1 MDLAW
6 RLWRDG
12 YRAIPEERARHAGTP
27 AEEDAFAVRLLG
39 RRALVIR
46 GPEGARAFYDESL
59 VRRKGA
65 IPPPLA
71 ALLFGSG
78 AVHGLDDEQHRE
90 RKRLFLDLL
99 TGDRLTPLVEDVADR
114 LTRRTRVR
122 SGELDIFDELVETY
136 GAAVLSWAGVDVSA
150 VHARRVARRL
160 AWIVDGFGFSPAAY
174 VRAWACR
181 LWANR
186 WAGGLV
192 DDVRAGR
199 RRPPGESPLE
209 ALAATSLPAK
219 VAGVELINLLRP
231 TVAVAWP
238 GTFAAVALAEH
249 PQWRQLLT
257 GDTGTGSE
265 GSQARCEAFAHEVRR
280 RYPFVPALAGRIRH
294 GGEVLGHPVSK
305 GELLVL
311 DVDGTDHDPTRWADP
326 QEFRPERF
334 ADVEPDPYGFV
345 PQGGGEPMGHR
356 CPGEPLTVRLL
367 AATVRVLAK
376 VPYEAAPAAYRP
388 ERIPTLP
395 QRRLRMRA
403 SR

>member
-6 RLWRDG
+6 TMWRDG
-12 YRAIPEERARHAGTP
+12 YRAIPEERARHDG
-27 AEEDAFAVRLLG
+27 EDAFGCRLLG
-39 RRALVIR
+39 RRALVVR

-90 RKRLFLDLL
+90 RKELFLDLL
-99 TGDRLTPLVEDVADR
+99 SEDSVTPLVEDVADR
-114 LTRRTRVR
+114 LTRRLRAR
-122 SGELDIFDELVETY
+122 HGELDVFDELVETY
-136 GAAVLSWAGVDVSA
+136 GAAVLSWAGIDRPPLA
-150 VHARRVARRL
+150 ARRVAHRL
-160 AWIVDGFGFSPAAY
+160 ARIVDGFGFSPAAY
-174 VRAWACR
+174 GRAWACR
-181 LWANR
+181 IWANR
-186 WAGGLV
+186 WATRLIE
-192 DDVRAGR
+192 DVRSGR
-199 RRPPGESPLE
+199 VRPLE
-209 ALAATSLPAK
+209 PAPLTALARTTLPAK

-257 GDTGTGSE
+257 ADAGAGGE
-265 GSQARCEAFAHEVRR
+265 AARARCEAFAHEVRR

-294 GGEVLGHPVSK
+294 DGEILGHRVSQ
-305 GELLVL
+305 GQLLVL
-311 DVDGTDHDPTRWADP
+311 DVDGTDHDPTLWSDP
-326 QEFRPERF
+326 QDFRPERF
-334 ADVEPDPYGFV
+334 AGVEPDPYGFV
-345 PQGGGEPMGHR
+345 PQGGGGPTGHR

-367 AATVRVLAK
+367 ATTVGVLAR
-376 VPYEAAPAAYRP
+376 VSYDAAPAAYRP

-395 QRRLRMRA
+395 QQRLRLRT
-403 SR
+403 